1 MTKKE
6 LRKLAEQKIKEGK
19 SRQVTFEELKEE
31 SKNKS
36 EEIAKIVRFIPT
48 LENRQKFKTAQT
60 ILLVALG
67 ITILFKMLAGLPI
80 VIEKG
85 INWLPIIFL
94 MPIINIALTYGV
106 ATYKGQYY
114 RLVGIFTILGLLRS
128 LRDIIGT
135 TFEPLILI
143 DLGIAGVLI
152 GLGFYLNSKMVSEY
166 QTVKE
171 KYTNQQGQTRLR
183 NKIKFVD

>member
-1 MTKKE
+1 MTKRE
-6 LRKLAEQKIKEGK
+6 LRKLAEQKIKAGK
-19 SRQVTFEELKEE
+19 SRQGAYEELKEE
-31 SKNKS
+31 SKNKL

-60 ILLVALG
+60 ILIGALG

-80 VIEKG
+80 VMEKG

-94 MPIINIALTYGV
+94 MPIINIALTYAV
-106 ATYKGQYY
+106 VTYKGQYY
-114 RLVGIFTILGLLRS
+114 RFVGIFAILGLLRS
-128 LRDIIGT
+128 IQDIIGT
-135 TFEPLILI
+135 NFDPLILI
-143 DLGIAGVLI
+143 DLGIAGALI

-166 QTVKE
+166 QTFKE

-183 NKIKFVD
+183 NRIKFVD